1 MSISRRFILSE
12 LFERFEVTPKD
23 EVFTPLAKELILVH
37 YDRTSDQLLDS
48 KKFDE
53 EVRLFKS
60 KSNSYFKK
68 RKTRGSYKEFIED
81 PKPNTDY
88 FDGLIFPPEI
98 KSDLSTPST
107 SGQLGRPPLAFKEMG
122 RSRRSEAV
130 KECADDHELEE
141 LLEATIRKLKRL
153 GHSDAAKVVKFL
165 AEDPETNG
173 KKTIKALSIKGTLL
187 VLPIISKHF

>member
-1 MSISRRFILSE
+1 MSISRRYILSD
-12 LFERFEVTPKD
+12 LYERFEVTPND
-23 EVFTPLAKELILVH
+23 QVFIALAEELILVH
-37 YDRTSDQLLDS
+37 YDRTSDELLDY
-48 KKFDE
+48 KKFHDE
-53 EVRLFKS
+53 MKLFKS

-68 RKTRGSYKEFIED
+68 RRTRGSYKEFIED
-81 PKPNTDY
+81 PKPHTDY

-107 SGQLGRPPLAFKEMG
+107 SGQRGRPPLAFKDMG

-130 KECADDHELEE
+130 KDCADEHELEE